1 MKMRSKIGSLCLR
14 YRRFAIALS
23 QAMMIVLALQ
33 AAFLLRYD
41 LGIPIAE
48 IEVLQQA
55 LWVAVPVKMAV
66 FVGAR
71 LHKGWWQFAGT
82 RELLHIA
89 LGNVGASLAFAVV
102 ARAVVGPRL
111 PRAVYLIDFLL
122 CFLGTS
128 AARFA
133 VRLYN
138 ELFSKELRSQA
149 GSKGLLIYGAG
160 VAGRM
165 LVHEIRSNPSLGYHV
180 LGFIDDDPRKRS
192 LEFMGVQ
199 VHGTGREAAQIVDRL
214 RSKSRRVEEIIIAMP
229 TANGRQMQEAI
240 GNCRGAE
247 VSCKT
252 LPGIRELLAGQVL
265 NKQIRDLSVDDLLGR
280 QEVQLDEQRIAQQ
293 ICGRVV
299 LVTGAAGSIGSELCR
314 QIARYNPAKIVAFD
328 IAESELY
335 KLDLELRT
343 RFPQL
348 DNVVEIGSI
357 CDGERMREVLRGNRV
372 ECVFHAAAYK
382 HVPLMEV
389 HVLEAVRNNVL
400 GTWTLLEAARSSG
413 VRNFLMIS
421 SDKAVNPVSV
431 MGATKRAAELIVS
444 SSKSAMTAVSVR
456 FGNVLASNGS
466 VLPLFQAQIAAGGP
480 VKVTHPDICRYFMS
494 LPEAAQLVLQ
504 AFAMGHGAEIFIL
517 DMGEPIKI
525 VDLATNMIRLNGLK
539 PGEDIEIRFTGL
551 RQGERLHEEL
561 MTRDE
566 LVVPTYH
573 SKIRIFRGPALH
585 LEAIATWLTDL
596 TRIVERRDAVGAV
609 AHLQAI
615 VPEYRPSALWAA
627 RLPATHGSAPA
638 PRRERIG
645 ADVVAQ
651 TVPIPLSSS

>member
-1 MKMRSKIGSLCLR
+1 MRSAIGSLFLR
-14 YRRFAIALS
+14 YRRLAIGVS
-23 QAMMIVLALQ
+23 QTVIIVLALQ
-33 AAFLLRYD
+33 IAFLLRYD
-41 LGIPIAE
+41 LAMPITE
-48 IEVLQQA
+48 IEVFRRA
-55 LWVAVPVKMAV
+55 LYVAVPLKMAV
-66 FVGAR
+66 FVAAQ
-71 LHKGWWQFAGT
+71 LHKGWWKFAGT
-82 RELLHIA
+82 RELMHIA
-89 LGNVGASLAFAVV
+89 LANVGASAAFTV
-102 ARAVVGPRL
+102 AARFFVGPRF
-111 PRAVYLIDFLL
+111 PRAVYAIDFLL
-122 CFLGTS
+122 CFLGT
-128 AARFA
+128 AGARFA

-138 ELFSKELRSQA
+138 ELVSRELRSQV

-180 LGFIDDDPRKRS
+180 LGFIDDDARKRS

-199 VHGTGREAAQIVDRL
+199 VLGTGREAARIVDGL
-214 RSKSRRVEEIIIAMP
+214 RSESRRVEEIIIAMP
-229 TANGRQMQEAI
+229 SATGRQMQEAI

-280 QEVQLDEQRIAQQ
+280 EQVQLDEQRIAQQ

-314 QIARYNPAKIVAFD
+314 QIARYNPARIVAFD

-335 KLDLELRT
+335 KLDLELRA

-348 DNVVEIGSI
+348 DEAVEIGSI
-357 CDGERMREVLRGNRV
+357 CDGDRIREVLRANRV

-444 SSKSAMTAVSVR
+444 SSKSTMTAVSVR

-480 VKVTHPDICRYFMS
+480 VTVTHPDICRYFMS
-494 LPEAAQLVLQ
+494 LPEAVQLVLQ
-504 AFAMGHGAEIFIL
+504 AFAMGHGAEIFVL

-561 MTRDE
+561 ITKDE

-573 SKIRIFRGPALH
+573 SKIRIFRGPALN
-585 LEAIATWLTDL
+585 LKTIETWLTDL

-609 AHLQAI
+609 DHLQVI

-627 RLPATHGSAPA
+627 RLPVTHGSVPA
-638 PRRERIG
+638 PRRERIS
-645 ADVVAQ
+645 ADVVSQ